1 MDGLDIGEFKVL
13 MEESQDLQVD
23 AMRGMREPLDAIVE
37 AGRERRARGDYA
49 EQRREEAT
57 RRWNDR
63 VGGAPSGVG
72 AGVGALAAL
81 GLVAVAAGPVFAA
94 VEDDVMALQ
103 TAASLENLAVFTYK
117 TALTLPYLKGDS
129 TALKTVRAFAT
140 MTMKQHT
147 EHGAAF
153 NARAKELGGKAQ
165 TEKNPKYTKIV
176 TEMLPKLKKGGP
188 LDVVKLAITL
198 EDVATSTY
206 VKNIQN
212 VTDPQVRLLFGTV
225 AGVESQHLATLYA
238 VQALLKGDGAKLV
251 TLKSTGGATDA
262 AKLPAAAGSVG
273 IPETFKK
280 TDLASPADEGA
291 VA

>member
-1 MDGLDIGEFKVL
+1 MDGLDVGAFRLL

-37 AGRERRARGDYA
+37 AGRDKRAGRDYDEA
-49 EQRREEAT
+49 RREETA
-57 RRWNDR
+57 RRQSSR
-63 VGGAPSGVG
+63 RGAPFGV
-72 AGVGALAAL
+72 GVGALAAL
-81 GLVAVAAGPVFAA
+81 GLVAATATSAFAA
-94 VEDDVMALQ
+94 ADDDVMALQ

-117 TALTLPYLKGDS
+117 TALTLPYLKGS
-129 TALKTVRAFAT
+129 SVALKTVRAFAT
-140 MTMKQHT
+140 MTMAQHT
-147 EHGAAF
+147 EHGQAF
-153 NARAKELGGKAQ
+153 NARAKELGGKEQ
-165 TEKNPKYTKIV
+165 KETNPKYTKIV
-176 TEMLPKLKKGGP
+176 TEMLPMLKKGGP
-188 LDVVKLAITL
+188 LDVVALAITL

-206 VKNIQN
+206 VANIQS
-212 VTDPQVRLLFGTV
+212 VTDPKVRLLFGTV

-262 AKLPAAAGSVG
+262 AALPAAAGSVG